1 MSTSDHNFPPSTAR
15 LEEASV
21 PVREEEPQFLSGGCP
36 AMRSVEQVMREL
48 ATGDAPVLIRAEAGA
63 GKRTAAQRI
72 HQMSIRRSQ
81 PFVALDCATLT
92 VEALESSVSTSFRR
106 GTVLLEEVASLTAE
120 CQTKL
125 MEVLEHGKSLENG
138 TSGGARLVFTTARD
152 LEGELAS
159 RRFREDLYY
168 RISGVCLR
176 LPPLRQRREE
186 IPQLVS
192 FYLSRY
198 STELG
203 RGLPQL
209 SAEAERR
216 LQDYSWPGNLRELQ
230 DVAKAIVVL
239 GDEAMVLGGLRGLS
253 VLSGGRTAAR
263 VSLKEASKAASREA
277 EKELI
282 LKALNKTRWN
292 RRRAA
297 QELQISYKALLYKL
311 KQIGCEEYGA

>member
-1 MSTSDHNFPPSTAR
+1 
-15 LEEASV
+15 
-21 PVREEEPQFLSGGCP
+21 
-36 AMRSVEQVMREL
+36 MREL